1 MRVQKRTL
9 GFCVDKTTRW
19 DQAAGSIG
27 EHGVIDHLLV
37 VSELFCRYSFSNDI
51 LAIAFAVTVRSISLL
66 NSVIRRLSI
75 RVTTLAMISRA
86 QLAKLG
92 LIMLKLGAF
101 VL

>member
-1 MRVQKRTL
+1 MSVQKRTL
-9 GFCVDKTTRW
+9 GFRVDEATRW

-51 LAIAFAVTVRSISLL
+51 LAIAFAVTVGAIPLL
-66 NSVIRRLSI
+66 NSCIRRLSI
-75 RVTTLAMISRA
+75 RVTTLAMVSRA

-92 LIMLKLGAF
+92 LIMLKLGAL